1 MARGPGG
8 ARGWLRPAAGGG
20 RTALEVTQVTCP
32 ERGRTQPPA
41 LTIDALGRR
50 CPVPVIL
57 LAERI
62 TEVRVGQLVELLADD
77 PVTRTELPAWCA
89 RTSNELAGQ
98 GDRSAGWSFLVRRAH

>member
-20 RTALEVTQVTCP
+20 RTAL
-32 ERGRTQPPA
+32 
-41 LTIDALGRR
+41 
-50 CPVPVIL
+50 
-57 LAERI
+57 
-62 TEVRVGQLVELLADD
+62 EVRVGQLVELLADD